1 MDYLSRLPPLLD
13 GDSSPVG
20 GPRSPTLAFE
30 PDAADDIV
38 PIDDSPLQ
46 LQPIAQEPGLS
57 GDGAPAL
64 PIHPRGSATFA
75 DPDGGNVAS
84 LPAADTG
91 EWPPLPCPPPGSNA
105 SAEAALRSSLSED
118 WGFHPSRM
126 LGRCGDSTPT
136 PGDCGASA
144 TGSTTRLHQGLSF
157 SAVEAWRGR
166 STGASWAPGGGESL
180 LLQEQPPPSP
190 LQLQPHQQQWIPHAG
205 FSRLSEAAL
214 AAWPAGQSGYGAD
227 SAAGGLGSSDP
238 HAFAPKPA
246 DLGLLDGNAPPSYV
260 SPALQYNTGR
270 QYAPKP
276 LNLPA
281 GGACNLEALLEDMDR
296 LALELEVWGEGGG
309 LV

>member
-91 EWPPLPCPPPGSNA
+91 EWPPLPGLKCLRGGSPA
-105 SAEAALRSSLSED
+105 ILAL
-118 WGFHPSRM
+118 
-126 LGRCGDSTPT
+126 
-136 PGDCGASA
+136 
-144 TGSTTRLHQGLSF
+144 
-157 SAVEAWRGR
+157 
-166 STGASWAPGGGESL
+166 
-180 LLQEQPPPSP
+180 
-190 LQLQPHQQQWIPHAG
+190 
-205 FSRLSEAAL
+205 
-214 AAWPAGQSGYGAD
+214 
-227 SAAGGLGSSDP
+227 GGLG
-238 HAFAPKPA
+238 
-246 DLGLLDGNAPPSYV
+246 LPP
-260 SPALQYNTGR
+260 
-270 QYAPKP
+270 
-276 LNLPA
+276 
-281 GGACNLEALLEDMDR
+281 LED
-296 LALELEVWGEGGG
+296 AWEVRRFHTDTG
-309 LV
+309 